1 MNIARRPNDN
11 VWKFSIYKLE
21 KKSSIIIL
29 DLTKFGQRVLF
40 DFFMG
45 GGVTFF

>member
-1 MNIARRPNDN
+1 MKVFNIQIR
-11 VWKFSIYKLE
+11 
-21 KKSSIIIL
+21 KKSNIIIL

-45 GGVTFF
+45 GGDIFLMFNN

>member
-1 MNIARRPNDN
+1 MKVFNIQIR
-11 VWKFSIYKLE
+11 
-21 KKSSIIIL
+21 KKSNIIIL

-45 GGVTFF
+45 GGMTFFLMFNN

>member
-1 MNIARRPNDN
+1 MKVFNIQIR
-11 VWKFSIYKLE
+11 
-21 KKSSIIIL
+21 KKSNIIIL

-45 GGVTFF
+45 GGGGDIFFNV

>member
-1 MNIARRPNDN
+1 MKVLNIQIR
-11 VWKFSIYKLE
+11 
-21 KKSSIIIL
+21 KKSNIIIL

-45 GGVTFF
+45 GVTFFLMFNN